1 MKTNMAGAKQFFLA
15 AACAFLLAVAMA
27 NPPLAQYGDQV
38 DPAQNWEAVILSR
51 NGPSTTTTPR
61 PRTKAPQELR
71 SFGIAPLHGHGTGSI
86 EKAKLAPSRQK
97 QKYTVDTPASGAS
110 AVASV
115 ITALAASMALL
126 TVLW

>member
-1 MKTNMAGAKQFFLA
+1 MAGVKQFFLA
-15 AACAFLLAVAMA
+15 AACVLLLVTVAMA

-71 SFGIAPLHGHGTGSI
+71 CVLELLRVYWILHR
-86 EKAKLAPSRQK
+86 KLN
-97 QKYTVDTPASGAS
+97 
-110 AVASV
+110 
-115 ITALAASMALL
+115 
-126 TVLW
+126 